1 MQRGSQLE
9 IWECY
14 NMNKTTRT
22 SITITPAVR
31 KKIVEIIDERIRD
44 VHVTRE
50 DFSELKS
57 IVQDLATAQKRTESR
72 IEELASAQQRTES
85 RIEELASA
93 QQRTESRIEEL
104 ASAQQRTESRIE
116 ELASSQTRTESRLEE
131 LAIAQKRT
139 EHTIERGFKDLRDSI
154 SALGSRWGIM
164 AEDTFRNAITGLLEG
179 TGYSV
184 SRGTYGD
191 REVDIVVK
199 NGEHLLFEITS
210 SMKKSDIARYVRSAD
225 DYQDRTGISPRIMV
239 AAIYIPP
246 TVMREIAD
254 APRTIEIFSIEE

>member
-14 NMNKTTRT
+14 YMNKTTRT

-72 IEELASAQQRTES
+72 I
-85 RIEELASA
+85 
-93 QQRTESRIEEL
+93 
-104 ASAQQRTESRIE
+104 
-116 ELASSQTRTESRLEE
+116 EE

>member
-57 IVQDLATAQKRTESR
+57 IVQDLATAQK
-72 IEELASAQQRTES
+72 
-85 RIEELASA
+85 
-93 QQRTESRIEEL
+93 RTESRIEEL

>member
-1 MQRGSQLE
+1 
-9 IWECY
+9 
-14 NMNKTTRT
+14 MNKTTRT

>member
-1 MQRGSQLE
+1 
-9 IWECY
+9 
-14 NMNKTTRT
+14 MNKTTRT
-22 SITITPAVR
+22 SINITPAVR

-57 IVQDLATAQKRTESR
+57 IVQDLATAQK
-72 IEELASAQQRTES
+72 
-85 RIEELASA
+85 
-93 QQRTESRIEEL
+93 
-104 ASAQQRTESRIE
+104 
-116 ELASSQTRTESRLEE
+116 RTESRLEE